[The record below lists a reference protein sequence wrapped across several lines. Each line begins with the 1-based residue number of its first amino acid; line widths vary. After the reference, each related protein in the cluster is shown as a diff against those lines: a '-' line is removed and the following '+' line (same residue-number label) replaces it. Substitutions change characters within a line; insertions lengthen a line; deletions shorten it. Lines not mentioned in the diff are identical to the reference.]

1 VQLGV
6 ALSAGLNVT
15 PSSNYGVRTIR
26 GKQKWSANDSL
37 QRQLSTWAY
46 NEMSHGSSSRL
57 KALQKATKE
66 WRNASDALMR
76 AYETG
81 VSGFERARLG
91 KEVQRTTQV
100 YLDLLATITGE
111 PPTKLKPPPLG
122 EALVPKKR

>member
-1 VQLGV
+1 
-6 ALSAGLNVT
+6 
-15 PSSNYGVRTIR
+15 
-26 GKQKWSANDSL
+26 
-37 QRQLSTWAY
+37 
-46 NEMSHGSSSRL
+46 MSHGTSGERV
-57 KALQKATKE
+57 KALQKAA
-66 WRNASDALMR
+66 NAQQKAGEALMR

-91 KEVQRTTQV
+91 KEVQRTTQA